1 MDAQAQ
7 DKPIATVNISNDY
20 KRIFHKYLKHIYV
33 EHNEGRK
40 KERQKGITTTNCLT
54 AILRTTIWNPSYMG
68 YTSKLLSNLIKTG
81 HMIAYRMASRRCVA
95 TPFLRS
101 ERDTHIPRTPQTAGT
116 PVLLHKM
123 ARPRSPW
130 SLACFFLRVTTSL
143 VNFQS
148 PKLSRVE
155 GFSLSLFVWTKLE
168 LLSLSVSY
176 LAGRSLDWDKTDGTT
191 FRSVLSRPEALL
203 GTNCVITVSLKEDV
217 IDTSSGFWEGYAWLQ
232 LALDSMDFL

>member
-1 MDAQAQ
+1 MKEERNTKGHYHYKLPDSNIENHDLKSLTYGIYIEITMQINQ
-7 DKPIATVNISNDY
+7 DLA
-20 KRIFHKYLKHIYV
+20 
-33 EHNEGRK
+33 
-40 KERQKGITTTNCLT
+40 
-54 AILRTTIWNPSYMG
+54 
-68 YTSKLLSNLIKTG
+68 
-81 HMIAYRMASRRCVA
+81 MIAYRMASRRCVA

-130 SLACFFLRVTTSL
+130 SLVCFFLRVTTSL

-176 LAGRSLDWDKTDGTT
+176 LAGRSLGWDKTDGTT
-191 FRSVLSRPEALL
+191 FRSVLSRTEALL

-217 IDTSSGFWEGYAWLQ
+217 IDTSSGFWEGYVRLQ